1 VLLSTPNRYR
11 RSLEK
16 LAAEPPATLTAL
28 IWALLP
34 DIQSALASGKRTKQV
49 WQCLSEEGLAISYD
63 TFRKI
68 IRRLRNK
75 RPIAAAP
82 GGKSV
87 PPSWAA
93 KDAASDVKHDPL
105 ANLRRVEASRPGFHF
120 RASQNLDVLVHGR
133 RKSREQSKE

>member
-1 VLLSTPNRYR
+1 MLLSTPNRYR

-16 LAAEPPATLTAL
+16 LAAEPPATITAL
-28 IWALLP
+28 LSGLLP
-34 DIQSALASGKRTKQV
+34 EIQCALDSGKRTKQV

-82 GGKSV
+82 GGKSL
-87 PPSWAA
+87 PPSWGG

-105 ANLRRVEASRPGFHF
+105 ANFRRIEASRPGFHY
-120 RASQNLDVLVHGR
+120 RGNYSLDVLVHGKR
-133 RKSREQSKE
+133 ELREERKR

>member
-1 VLLSTPNRYR
+1 MLLSTPNRYR
-11 RSLEK
+11 PSLEK

-28 IWALLP
+28 LSALLP

-49 WQCLSEEGLAISYD
+49 WKCLTDEGRAISYD

-82 GGKSV
+82 GGKSL

-93 KDAASDVKHDPL
+93 KDAAGDVKHDPL
-105 ANLRRVEASRPGFHF
+105 VNLRRIEASRPGFHY
-120 RASQNLDVLVHGR
+120 RADYNLDVLVHGR
-133 RKSREQSKE
+133 KKSREQDKD